1 MNKKLHGWIDRHPQ
15 ATFTLVAFLL
25 IGTLFTLNGYHTSTP
40 KTVIANTTKLSV
52 AAQVNDLTYA
62 TDLTSLTPNKTRV
75 SSGLLPV
82 TVLSTDQYAKLLT
95 DSPVILDA
103 TINPDTRITA
113 SSIRDSKGKTNIYAT
128 YFLPSQSDSL
138 LSQYTV
144 AKANVTVTPPS
155 AGTSTSLSYSRY
167 SYLQDPTSTVAPT
180 VGTTGV
186 LPAWLKILIMFT
198 LFISVV
204 LFFAR
209 RAQRKSII
217 ELKKQPGGGQASI
230 PKDRFSDVAGV
241 DEALEEMQETVM
253 LLTNPRTFAKT
264 GGRVSK
270 GVLLVGPPGTG
281 KTLLARAVAGE
292 AGVPF
297 FAQEGSSFMELYVGT
312 GPKRVRELFA
322 KARKHPEGA
331 IIFIDEID
339 AIGKARRGSSNS
351 SSNDEQEST
360 LNQILVEM
368 DGFTQDDN
376 IIVIAAT
383 NRVDTLD
390 SALTRSGRFGKQVQ
404 VPLPDRVGR
413 EAILKI
419 HARNKPI
426 DKDVDFSQIAKRTS
440 GVSGADIAELV
451 NEAALKAGREGRDT
465 ITFADFDE
473 ATAIT
478 FMGKPR
484 KSAVVTEHD
493 QKVTAYHEA
502 GHVIAA
508 MIEEHANRPVSV
520 SIIPRGPAGG
530 VTWMS
535 ESDDIFLT
543 RNKALADLTVSLAGR
558 AGEEV
563 FLDGEYTSGPSSDLR
578 NATDRAISMITQYGM
593 NEESLMSVSEGWLST
608 GGEITDST
616 AKAVEKLLQEALVKA
631 RKIIADNR
639 ELFQSIVDNLLIHKT
654 LIEPQLLAIQ
664 GGAKTVDPVAK
675 PKRKRKTVELKNPLK
690 GSIQKVGDAI
700 FPSGSDGDDEET
712 LLKVPTFKKKRKA
725 DAHGISLDANDSDDS
740 KKG

>member
-1 MNKKLHGWIDRHPQ
+1 MNKKLHAWIDRHPQ
-15 ATFTLVAFLL
+15 ATFTIVALVLV
-25 IGTLFTLNGYHTSTP
+25 GTLFGLNGYHTSTP

-52 AAQVNDLTYA
+52 ATQVNDLTYA
-62 TDLTSLTPNKTRV
+62 TDLTSLTSNKARV

-82 TVLSTDQYAKLLT
+82 TVLSTDEYLKLVI

-113 SSIRDSKGKTNIYAT
+113 SSIRDSAGKTNIYAS

-138 LSQYTV
+138 LNQYTS

-155 AGTSTSLSYSRY
+155 AGTSSSLSYTRY
-167 SYLQDPTSTVAPT
+167 SYLQDTASSAGPT
-180 VGTTGV
+180 VGITGEI
-186 LPAWLKILIMFT
+186 PIWLKILTMFT
-198 LFISVV
+198 LFLSVV
-204 LFFAR
+204 FFFAR
-209 RAQRKSII
+209 RSQRKALV
-217 ELKKQPGGGQASI
+217 ELKKRPGGGQASI
-230 PKDRFSDVAGV
+230 PKDRFSDIAGV
-241 DEALEEMQETVM
+241 DEALEELQETVM
-253 LLTNPRTFAKT
+253 LLTNPRTFFKT

-322 KARKHPEGA
+322 KARQHPDGA

-351 SSNDEQEST
+351 SANDEQEST

-368 DGFTQDDN
+368 DGFSQDDN

-390 SALTRSGRFGKQVQ
+390 PALTRSGRFGKQVQ

-413 EAILKI
+413 EAILKV
-419 HARNKPI
+419 HSRNKPI
-426 DKDVDFSQIAKRTS
+426 DKDVDFAQIAKRTS

-508 MIEEHANRPVSV
+508 MVEEHANRPVSV

-543 RNKALADLTVSLAGR
+543 RNKALAVLTVSLAGR

-563 FLDGEYTSGPSSDLR
+563 FLNGEYTSGPSSDLQ
-578 NATDRAISMITQYGM
+578 NATGIAIDMITKYGM
-593 NEESLMSVSEGWLST
+593 TEDSLMSVSEGWLST
-608 GGEITDST
+608 GAEITDST

-631 RKIIADNR
+631 RRLITDNR

-654 LIEPQLLAIQ
+654 LIEPQLIAIQ
-664 GGAKTVDPVAK
+664 KGAKTVDAVVKA
-675 PKRKRKTVELKNPLK
+675 KRKRKATTLSNPLK

-700 FPSGSDGDDEET
+700 FPSNDDEDEET
-712 LLKVPTFKKKRKA
+712 ILKVPTFRKKRKA
-725 DAHGISLDANDSDDS
+725 DAHGITLDANES
-740 KKG
+740 KNSIAK